1 MGRTEGR
8 RAWKTISN
16 MGTAHGLLDRK
27 WQVPRKKKELNQ
39 AAVRVMIVQ
48 KVLIFMFLGSE
59 HTRAP
64 SRRGRGIAP
73 APIFPKVLDY
83 FPPYPPGGSRS

>member
-8 RAWKTISN
+8 GVWKTISN

-48 KVLIFMFLGSE
+48 KVLIFVFCFSALS
-59 HTRAP
+59 TLAP
-64 SRRGRGIAP
+64 
-73 APIFPKVLDY
+73 VLAEAEE
-83 FPPYPPGGSRS
+83 